1 MIEVLC
7 RTNLD
12 LSWEKW
18 PDELPAVP
26 RVGDRIVSATEH
38 PRNGGGKFQLELEVV
53 SVTWK
58 PRTRPGRPL
67 EWIPHVELHMTS
79 WQRMLPSKR
88 EDAATG
94 SIYAF
99 YEWYAPLV
107 GRSVGAFI

>member
-38 PRNGGGKFQLELEVV
+38 SRGSGRFQLELEVV
-53 SVTWK
+53 SVTWR

-79 WQRMLPSKR
+79 WHRQLPSKHGA
-88 EDAATG
+88 DATG
-94 SIYAF
+94 SIAAF